1 MVYSCVHS
9 PGTLIRGVKHALR
22 DRVGAAPHVGPGP
35 GQRPCRRPPRRCLI
49 FGIAQ
54 VTQESEIPEAQ
65 AASADEALMGG
76 VEYGER

>member
-1 MVYSCVHS
+1 MG
-9 PGTLIRGVKHALR
+9 PALASAL
-22 DRVGAAPHVGPGP
+22 VGALLGGA
-35 GQRPCRRPPRRCLI
+35 LI